1 MSLVV
6 ACFLMGSLVAQEVY
20 PPHWWIGMQRQE
32 VQVMIHRTNVAS
44 SVVSID
50 YPGVTLLRTIAVENP
65 NYIFCDL
72 SVADHTA
79 PGKVPIVFTKDG
91 QSEVLEYELKYREE
105 RSLPYGLKGG
115 DFIYLI
121 MPDRFV
127 NANPGNDR
135 QPAMQEQ
142 EVNRGYNNKRHGG
155 DLLGIIGKL
164 DYLQDLGVTATW
176 LTPPLENNQPL
187 YSYHGYAITN
197 HYALD
202 PRIGDNELYRSYVQE
217 SHQRGM
223 RVVFDVV
230 LNHVGDQHAFI
241 RDLPSSDWLN
251 QWDGFTRTNYR
262 TSALMD
268 MYASESD
275 RLRMT
280 NGWFDTQMP
289 DLNQRNPLVAQY
301 LIQWCIW
308 WIEEMQIDAFR
319 LDTYSYSDQ
328 DFLTE
333 WAIAINNEYPGFTEF
348 AEVWVNG
355 KGVQGYYNGNNNL
368 KTAVNTHLDG
378 VLDFDL
384 YWGIIKSI
392 TEPFGWEQ
400 GTGNLYLRLVQDYM
414 YGDKGGADNVI
425 FLGNHDIDRFYSMTG
440 EDIQKYTIGVTMLL
454 TLRGIPQW
462 FYGDEVLLRN
472 FASPMDTVR
481 VDFPGGWKADAD
493 NKFTAAGRTEVE
505 DVAFQHLRKLANWRK
520 SHPVFVDGK
529 LMHYVPENNVYVY
542 FRYNDT
548 HSVMVLVNTSD
559 EVKQVETKRF
569 SESLKGYTRA
579 YAVLDDVEINN
590 LSELEVPPMSA
601 VVLKLE

>member
-6 ACFLMGSLVAQEVY
+6 VCLLLGSLLAQKVY
-20 PPHWWIGMQRQE
+20 PPHWWVGMRQQE
-32 VQVMIHRTNVAS
+32 VQVMIHRTDVAAS
-44 SVVSID
+44 EVRVD
-50 YPGVTLLRTIAVENP
+50 YPGVTLLRTTFVENP
-65 NYIFCDL
+65 NYVFCDL
-72 SVADHTA
+72 SIAENTA
-79 PGKVPIVFTKDG
+79 PGKVPILFTRNG
-91 QSEVLEYELKYREE
+91 QSEVLEYELKYREA
-105 RSLPYGLKGG
+105 RSLAYGLDGS

-127 NANPGNDR
+127 NENPGNDIVSTTL
-135 QPAMQEQ
+135 EQ

-155 DLLGIIGKL
+155 DLLGVIGKL
-164 DYLQDLGVTATW
+164 DYLKDLGVTATW

-202 PRIGDNELYRSYVQE
+202 PRIGDNEQYRLYVDE
-217 SHQRGM
+217 SHKRGM
-223 RVVFDVV
+223 QVVFDVV

-241 RDLPSSDWLN
+241 RDLPSADWLN

-262 TSALMD
+262 TSALVD
-268 MYASESD
+268 MYASPSD
-275 RLRMT
+275 RERMT

-289 DLNQRNPLVAQY
+289 DLNQRNPLVAKY

-319 LDTYSYSDQ
+319 LDTYSYADQ

-368 KTAVNTHLDG
+368 KTGVNTHLDG

-384 YWGIIKSI
+384 YRGIIKSI

-414 YGDKGGADNVI
+414 YGDNGGAGNVT
-425 FLGNHDIDRFYSMTG
+425 FLGNHDIDRFYSMAG
-440 EDIQKYTIGVTMLL
+440 EDIQKYKIGVTLLL

-462 FYGDEVLLRN
+462 FYGDEVLLTN
-472 FASPMDTVR
+472 FANPMDTVR
-481 VDFPGGWKADAD
+481 VDFPGGWKADAS
-493 NKFTAAGRTEVE
+493 NKFAAAGRTATEQE
-505 DVAFQHLRKLANWRK
+505 AFQHVRKLANWRK
-520 SHPVFVDGK
+520 THPVFADGK
-529 LMHYVPENNVYVY
+529 TMHYVPENNIYVY
-542 FRYNDT
+542 FRYNDDY
-548 HSVMVLVNTSD
+548 SVMVLVNTSD
-559 EVKQVETKRF
+559 EWKPVETKRF
-569 SESLKGYTRA
+569 NTSLAGYTKARSVIDETVITDLS
-579 YAVLDDVEINN
+579 VLQVA
-590 LSELEVPPMSA
+590 PMSA
-601 VVLKLE
+601 MVIELE